1 MVIMTTSGPS
11 ETRETLVSLD
21 EDSAVTVLQ
30 HLESERGKMFT
41 ESDYREMRSA
51 VLDEIAHGARI
62 RPFTL
67 FTFAVILLGL
77 GAMVAVGVVTFKDT
91 RDHTLTIVSSI
102 ALIAAAYFFWNVLN
116 GVKNDAYRSID
127 ARLEELKQL
136 QRHRLISDE
145 EFNDIQAH
153 ILMARQR
160 ASQ

>member
-1 MVIMTTSGPS
+1 
-11 ETRETLVSLD
+11 
-21 EDSAVTVLQ
+21 
-30 HLESERGKMFT
+30 MFT

-62 RPFTL
+62 RPFTG

-77 GAMVAVGVVTFKDT
+77 GAMFAVGWVTYNAT
-91 RDHTLTIVSSI
+91 RDYTLMLVSGIS
-102 ALIAAAYFFWNVLN
+102 LVAAAYFFRNVVG

-136 QRHRLISDE
+136 QQHRLISDD
-145 EFNDIQAH
+145 EFDEIQAH

-160 ASQ
+160 AS

>member
-1 MVIMTTSGPS
+1 MKTSGPS
-11 ETRETLVSLD
+11 ETRETPVSLD
-21 EDSAVTVLQ
+21 DDSAVTVLQ

-51 VLDEIAHGARI
+51 VLDEIARGARI

-67 FTFAVILLGL
+67 FTFAFILLGL
-77 GAMVAVGVVTFKDT
+77 GGMLALGLTTFKDT
-91 RDHTLTIVSSI
+91 GDHTLTIVSGAS
-102 ALIAAAYFFWNVLN
+102 LIAATYFFWNVLT

-127 ARLEELKQL
+127 ARLDELKQL
-136 QRHRLISDE
+136 QQHRLISDE

-160 ASQ
+160 AS